1 LKKIETTFQFKV
13 NHTTTMPPHVTIDI
27 HTVPLYVPPP
37 QLPVTYIYRPAYVE
51 YPIQVIH
58 PEEMV

>member
-1 LKKIETTFQFKV
+1 MPEHVGIE
-13 NHTTTMPPHVTIDI
+13 I
-27 HTVPLYVPPP
+27 HTVPLYVPTQQVPA
-37 QLPVTYIYRPAYVE
+37 TYIYRPVYVE